1 MNRTFLLA
9 LFSAL
14 AFYTGVTRAQS
25 DDAPRT
31 EVGVQFTSATLIE
44 PVGSGSDTRPGFG
57 GRVTYNLTGSVALE
71 SQVDFFPI
79 NERRSYDGGRTVQAL
94 FGVKAGKRFE
104 RFGIY
109 GKARPGF
116 VRFSRAVTGY
126 ERVPFPP
133 SFIAPEQFPGG
144 EFPLPR
150 FGARTEFATDI
161 GGVVEFYPSRRI
173 VTRFDIGDTII
184 RYGARTRAFQV
195 YEGTPLRSVVRE
207 FRQDAITTHNFQFSA
222 GVGFRF

>member
-1 MNRTFLLA
+1 MNRTSSSIALA
-9 LFSAL
+9 LFSTL
-14 AFYTGVTRAQS
+14 AFAVVTRAQS
-25 DDAPRT
+25 DGAPRA

-44 PVGSGSDTRPGFG
+44 PVGTGSDTRPGFG
-57 GRVTYNLTGSVALE
+57 GRITYNLTDSVALE

-79 NERRSYDGGRTVQAL
+79 NAQRFLDSYNGGRTTQAL

-126 ERVPFPP
+126 DRQAFPLSTDPAFPFP
-133 SFIAPEQFPGG
+133 IG
-144 EFPLPR
+144 ELSLPR
-150 FGARTEFATDI
+150 LGGRTEFATDI

-173 VTRFDIGDTII
+173 VTRFDIGDTIV
-184 RYGARTRAFQV
+184 RYGGRTREFQ
-195 YEGTPLRSVVRE
+195 
-207 FRQDAITTHNFQFSA
+207 
-222 GVGFRF
+222 